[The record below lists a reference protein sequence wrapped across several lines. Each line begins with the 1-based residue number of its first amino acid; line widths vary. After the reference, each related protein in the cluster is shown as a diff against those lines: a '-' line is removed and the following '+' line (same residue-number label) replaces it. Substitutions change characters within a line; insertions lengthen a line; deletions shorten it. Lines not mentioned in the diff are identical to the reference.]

1 MNDDL
6 PLRGLEPPAVPTGL
20 REDALAAARAAF
32 AEAPHR
38 DPWARLLASSVAR
51 LAWAACVTALIAA
64 NALLPQ
70 NGRPPAPTATA
81 TATVTRPDPE
91 LASIARLPR
100 IDEHALP
107 APEGDRS

>member
-6 PLRGLEPPAVPTGL
+6 PLRGLEPPAVPAGL

-32 AEAPHR
+32 AAAPHR

-70 NGRPPAPTATA
+70 NGRPQAPTATV
-81 TATVTRPDPE
+81 TVTRPDPE
-91 LASIARLPR
+91 LASITRLPR

>member
-6 PLRGLEPPAVPTGL
+6 PLRGLEPPAVPAGL

-32 AEAPHR
+32 AAAPHR
-38 DPWARLLASSVAR
+38 DFWARLLASSVAR

-64 NALLPQ
+64 NALLPR
-70 NGRPPAPTATA
+70 NGQPLAAATSA
-81 TATVTRPDPE
+81 AATRPDPE